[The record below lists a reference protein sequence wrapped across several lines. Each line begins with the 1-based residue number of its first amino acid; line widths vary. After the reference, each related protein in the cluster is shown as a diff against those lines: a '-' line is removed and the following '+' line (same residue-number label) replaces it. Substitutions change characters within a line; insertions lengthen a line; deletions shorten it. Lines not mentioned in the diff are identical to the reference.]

1 MITHRYSP
9 LDTLAAP
16 NARRRLGI
24 LLPPLPAQLL
34 PAMAAFPCALFLV
47 SSACLGA
54 PNKHLSYSSKEI
66 L

>member
-1 MITHRYSP
+1 MITHRSYP
-9 LDTLAAP
+9 IDTLAAP

-24 LLPPLPAQLL
+24 LLLPLPAQLL

-47 SSACLGA
+47 LRACLGA
-54 PNKHLSYSSKEI
+54 PNKHVSYSSKEI